1 MVLKNMDDVKFL
13 FAGRGTMGRYLKR
26 RVRKLGISRAV
37 RFLGW
42 IPYRRYVDLLNTCD
56 IVCIPS
62 RNEPF
67 GIVLLEAWATGRPV
81 VATDVGGLGENIK
94 NLVNGIKARPHPK
107 SIARGINYLLNHPKV
122 MARVGARGKEKVKRF
137 NWASTIKKLLRTYHK
152 VLESPPAPFIPIKG
166 LKRRYPKLQ

>member
-1 MVLKNMDDVKFL
+1 L
-13 FAGRGTMGRYLKR
+13 AGKGTMKSFLRR
-26 RVRKLGISRAV
+26 RVRKLGVGGAV

-42 IPYRRYVDLLNTCD
+42 IPYGRYVDLLNTCD

-94 NLVNGIKARPHPK
+94 NLVNGVKVRPRPK
-107 SIARGINYLLNHPKV
+107 SIARGINYLFDHPHIIE
-122 MARVGARGKEKVKRF
+122 RVGAKGKEKVRRF
-137 NWASTIKKLLRTYHK
+137 NWASLIKKLLKTYHR
-152 VLESPPAPFIPIKG
+152 VLERRATPFAPVKG
-166 LKRRYPKLQ
+166 SKSHHPK